1 MKKVIACIF
10 AAFSVAIGL
19 AAEDLEPGRHDVVI
33 VGEQNKPTPYEVVM
47 VTFWY
52 DTPTSSNINYTY
64 GVKGGAPFGVGAP
77 VYGLEASVIGS
88 LTDFVD
94 GVQTSLIVTKGKE
107 VNGLQFSIVN
117 LVDKLCGL
125 QLGVLNIAD
134 DATVQIGILNF
145 NKNGILPVL
154 PVINFNF

>member
-1 MKKVIACIF
+1 MKKIIACFF
-10 AAFSVAIGL
+10 AAFSIAIGL
-19 AAEDLEPGRHDVVI
+19 AAELAPGHHEVVI
-33 VGEQNKPTPYEVVM
+33 VGEQEKPVPYEVVM

-52 DTPTSSNINYTY
+52 DTPTSSNTNYTY

-77 VYGLEASVIGS
+77 VYGLEASVLGS
-88 LTDFVD
+88 LSDFVD
-94 GVQTSLIVTKGKE
+94 GVQTSLVVTKGKE

-117 LVDKLCGL
+117 MVERLCGL

-145 NKNGILPVL
+145 NENGILPVL